1 MFAFFMNL
9 SVRTKWLCLL
19 SVFTLGFAGFG
30 YLVYDTVSV
39 VRVEGPLYNEIVEA
53 KDLIADILPPPE
65 YIIEPYLTAYQ
76 LVEEGDTAAQDTLV
90 QRLSKL
96 QKEYEARHAHWKQ
109 TLQPSMLADA
119 LLVKSYEPAL
129 EFFAVTREQLL
140 PAVASGQKER
150 AAHLVNNDLK
160 RRYDAHRKAIDEVVY
175 LINEEFRVAET
186 NSRQV
191 LASRVRALVLLGL
204 VIPAV
209 VMIIGS
215 LILRGVTQP
224 LSRVMQVLD
233 AVSRGD
239 LTQVASLNGSDE
251 IGKMG
256 RALDQTLRHLCS
268 TMRGVVHDAD
278 QLASASQTVANVSQE
293 MGVVAERTSS
303 QGANVSMASGE
314 VSRNVQTV
322 ASAMEQVS
330 VSIAEIAK
338 NASEAARVATEAV
351 QVADETHGIVAKLG
365 ESSVDIGNVIKVIT
379 SIAQQTNLLA
389 LNATIEAARA
399 GEAGKGFAVVANEV
413 KELAKQTAAA
423 TEDISQRIGAIQ
435 SDTQGAVGAISRI
448 SEIIN
453 QVNDISNTIAGA
465 VEEQT
470 AMTSE
475 IGRSVSEA
483 AGASNEIAQSLTGFV
498 EAAQGTSA
506 GAGSAQS
513 AAAEL
518 AEMAA
523 TLRRRMERFKLET
536 SRDNSSG
543 VDSQC
548 EDELLNDSHELLHD
562 VRSGVDRSSGSRRQ
576 PAGV

>member
-1 MFAFFMNL
+1 MFASFKNL
-9 SVRTKWLCLL
+9 SVRTKWLVLL
-19 SVFTLGFAGFG
+19 GLFTLGFSGFG
-30 YLVYDTVSV
+30 CLVYSTVNE
-39 VRVEGPLYNEIVEA
+39 VRVEGPLYNEIVQA
-53 KDLIADILPPPE
+53 KDLVADILPPPE
-65 YIIEPYLTAYQ
+65 YIIESYLTVYQ
-76 LVEEGDTAAQDTLV
+76 LVEESDPVTQDTLV
-90 QRLSKL
+90 QRLARL

-109 TLQPSMLADA
+109 TLAPSMLTDS
-119 LLVKSYEPAL
+119 LLVKSYEPAM
-129 EFFAVTREQLL
+129 EFFSVARDQLL
-140 PAVASGQKER
+140 PAVAAGQRQR
-150 AAHLVNNDLK
+150 AEQIVNNDLK
-160 RRYDAHRKAIDEVVY
+160 RRYDTHRQAIDEAVFQAT
-175 LINEEFRVAET
+175 ERFRTAEAK
-186 NSRQV
+186 SRQV
-191 LASRVRALVLLGL
+191 LARRSQTLILLGV
-204 VIPAV
+204 VIGAV
-209 VMIIGS
+209 VIVFGS
-215 LILRGVTQP
+215 VISYGITKP
-224 LSRVMQVLD
+224 LATVVKVLE

-239 LTQVASLNGSDE
+239 LTREVALDGRDE
-251 IGKMG
+251 IGQLS
-256 RALDQTLRHLCS
+256 RALNQTLRQLCQ
-268 TMRGVVHDAD
+268 TMKGVVHDAD
-278 QLASASQTVANVSQE
+278 QLASASATVANVSQE

-303 QGANVSMASGE
+303 QGSNVSMASGE

-435 SDTQGAVGAISRI
+435 SDTQSAVGAISRI

-475 IGRSVSEA
+475 IGRSVCEA
-483 AGASNEIAQSLTGFV
+483 AGASNEIAQSLTGFA

-506 GAGSAQS
+506 GAGSAQA

-518 AEMAA
+518 AEMAQ
-523 TLRRRMERFKLET
+523 TLRRRMERFKLEAALAEEAYDDSQMESEPLSD
-536 SRDNSSG
+536 SRDP
-543 VDSQC
+543 
-548 EDELLNDSHELLHD
+548 LNHF
-562 VRSGVDRSSGSRRQ
+562 RSNGERPGAARRQ
-576 PAGV
+576 TAAV